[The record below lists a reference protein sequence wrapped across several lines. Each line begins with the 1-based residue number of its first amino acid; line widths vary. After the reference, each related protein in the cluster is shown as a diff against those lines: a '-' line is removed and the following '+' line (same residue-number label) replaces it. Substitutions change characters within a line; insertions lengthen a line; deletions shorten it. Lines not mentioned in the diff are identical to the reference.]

1 MMDFLYSATALFSG
15 VPEAEARV
23 LLLRMNAH
31 LRSFHKGEAVYRAGD
46 RVAELGLLLSGG
58 INQQIHL
65 PRGNCQILAHIKPGE
80 LFAEDAAVLPERE
93 LRCDYIADGETEALF
108 FPPERMFAACQGS
121 CQSHRRLL
129 QNYFRAMALRGQRL
143 TAWMLHTA
151 PRSIRERL
159 LSYLS
164 DCARECGANAFSI
177 PFSRQQLA
185 DYLGVDRSALSNELS
200 RMRADGL
207 LQFRKNRFLLCR
219 EDAGEPQHFS
229 GDTLMETWGFP

>member
-46 RVAELGLLLSGG
+46 RAAELGLLLSGG

-121 CQSHRRLL
+121 CRSHRRLL
-129 QNYFRAMALRGQRL
+129 ENYMRALAMHEQNL
-143 TAWMLHTA
+143 TARMLHTA

-159 LSYLS
+159 LSYLAEVAGES
-164 DCARECGANAFSI
+164 GGDSFSI

-200 RMRADGL
+200 KMRTDGL
-207 LQFRKNRFLLCR
+207 ILFRKNRFRLCR
-219 EDAGEPQHFS
+219 GDAGDARQVS
-229 GDTLMETWGFP
+229 GDTLTETWGFP